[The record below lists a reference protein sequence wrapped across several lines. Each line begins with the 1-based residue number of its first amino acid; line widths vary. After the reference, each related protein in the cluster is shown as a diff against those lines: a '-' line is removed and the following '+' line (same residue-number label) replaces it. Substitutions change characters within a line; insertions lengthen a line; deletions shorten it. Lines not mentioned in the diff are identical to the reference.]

1 MDTDLCTSRPSG
13 HRFPNAWKKGQSGN
27 PRGRPRGSRH
37 RASLLAEK
45 LLDSDAKQVTEKCL
59 ALAKE
64 GNPTALRLVMER
76 LLPAVRDRRVSGF
89 KLPPLNS
96 AADAAEAMSAVLQA
110 MASGALTPSE
120 GESLSQTITAFLKVF
135 EVVDIEARLT
145 ALEKREQIEENLR
158 QGGDR

>member
-1 MDTDLCTSRPSG
+1 LHITAIGAPIPKRMEKRPIRKS
-13 HRFPNAWKKGQSGN
+13 A
-27 PRGRPRGSRH
+27 RPTPGEH

-120 GESLSQTITAFLKVF
+120 GESLSQTITAFLRVF